1 MLLHNQYEF
10 NPATDLIAKGGFAE
24 VYLAYDRNLNKKVA
38 IKRFVKDAGTAG
50 SVIKEIQKSIDL
62 NHPNIIR
69 YFNCFTQE
77 YKDHLG
83 RTITEEYGVM
93 EYANAGHLG
102 DIIEGR
108 RMVSESQ
115 FREII
120 AGIQAGLQYL
130 HSQEPPVIHRD
141 LKPSNILLVEKN
153 GQLIAKI
160 ADFGISKA
168 TGSGTITATAT
179 GMLGT
184 IEYMAPEQL
193 DMNKYGINGQLTPAV
208 DLWALG
214 CIIFEY
220 YTGTAPFG
228 KQTQGSTPPQIIHKI
243 LYTEPSEKQLDKI
256 PEAHRALVKGY
267 LRKGAGER
275 GLYNKQP
282 IIAQGEEIKPDK
294 KNEPRKPIS
303 GMEIFYT
310 VSLALAL
317 IALAFSLILIMDGTL
332 GNH

>member
-24 VYLAYDRNLNKKVA
+24 VFKAYDKNLERVVA
-38 IKRFVKDAGTAG
+38 IKRFHTDGGKTG
-50 SVIKEIQKSIDL
+50 SVLKEIRRSFDF

-69 YFNCFTQE
+69 YHNCFSTTSA
-77 YKDHLG
+77 DSLG
-83 RTITEEYGVM
+83 RSITEEYGVM

-108 RMVSESQ
+108 RTVSESQ
-115 FREII
+115 FRDII

-168 TGSGTITATAT
+168 TGGGTTTATAT

-228 KQTQGSTPPQIIHKI
+228 KQTQGSTPPEIIHKI

-256 PEAHRALVKGY
+256 PEAYRALVKGY

-275 GLYNKQP
+275 GATANEFP
-282 IIAQGEEIKPDK
+282 IKVTPLPEPQHNPDK
-294 KNEPRKPIS
+294 KSKGLVNGDLVIVV
-303 GMEIFYT
+303 G
-310 VSLALAL
+310 VSLFIAVL
-317 IALAFSLILIMDGTL
+317 IHFLVIFFL
-332 GNH
+332 NW